1 MLISSLLPPF
11 VHPRQHFTLMVVGE
25 SGLGKTTLVNTLFAT
40 ELAQAKNYRQRF
52 SRQLDRTTEVDVI
65 KAEVRDPLTK
75 ALPACTL
82 LLTSLRSSLLARG
95 EGLQGQADGH

>member
-1 MLISSLLPPF
+1 
-11 VHPRQHFTLMVVGE
+11 MVVGE

-65 KAEVRDPLTK
+65 KAEVRSSP
-75 ALPACTL
+75 PPPRS
-82 LLTSLRSSLLARG
+82 LLTMAADSRHPLAARG
-95 EGLQGQADGH
+95 EGVQGQADGD